1 MLELFKIFDFKLLE
15 HDGSLG
21 GDGGKKTSRSMIN
34 ALASLGKKLP
44 YKNYGYLN
52 TLALVTS
59 RGLFFLL
66 SHKEEPV
73 ALVACEGTA
82 RQDTP
87 L

>member
-44 YKNYGYLN
+44 
-52 TLALVTS
+52 
-59 RGLFFLL
+59 
-66 SHKEEPV
+66 
-73 ALVACEGTA
+73 
-82 RQDTP
+82 
-87 L
+87 